1 MAKRSKK
8 RKHSSA
14 LFVQRCTEIAAFVRD
29 HGHSRIPVRIDGK
42 LNPLGNWCNQQ
53 RYCWRRQRLSPEQV
67 AQLKAA
73 GLYLKVTEPRPRT
86 TQNLVPQEAVSAGE
100 LQVTELRPCTAQNL
114 VPLEVVSAGELI
126 ETEEV
131 VSAGELIETEEVRRP
146 SRRRR
151 RVQRQQPII
160 RLSIQGD
167 RERLAQAARMVAESM
182 RPPLIQSLLSLPD
195 SVIRRLWQDHHG
207 RQAPG
212 GQLPMFAAN
221 LLQRA
226 NLAAHAAV
234 YARAYLCYAGDMGF
248 RGMNA
253 AALIA
258 GLDLYR
264 QVVSEPCITGTIA
277 WYVARDLRSHD
288 RLMYRVCKKC
298 GAPHLTAPQG
308 GHLRGCVFCEMSYK
322 KKGPIISLEPPI
334 VV

>member
-86 TQNLVPQEAVSAGE
+86 TQHLVPQEAVSAGE
-100 LQVTELRPCTAQNL
+100 I
-114 VPLEVVSAGELI
+114 I

-131 VSAGELIETEEVRRP
+131 VNAGELIEIEEVRRP

-234 YARAYLCYAGDMGF
+234 YAKAYLCYAGDMGF
-248 RGMNA
+248 RGMDA

-264 QVVSEPCITGTIA
+264 QIVSEPCITGTIA